1 MRRPLR
7 RLFRLSIGFL
17 CSCVALAVT
26 VKAAAAVDTR
36 INAAASTVGT
46 PAPAVAGI
54 PAAAGASTVDTRA
67 FHSNALQRDWS
78 YVVYLPPGYRA
89 DGPRYPVL
97 YLLHGNDDDAHH
109 WITQGRLQTAADAL
123 IARKDIPPVVIV
135 MPQGGTDWY
144 VDRKEK
150 IETAF
155 FSELLPYIESR
166 YAVSNERK
174 SRAIGGVSMGGFG
187 ALRYAMRAPDRFC
200 GVLLLSPAIY
210 SSEPPPQSAARRV
223 HVFGEQRFDA
233 DVWHALNYPAL
244 WQRYMSQPYRLPMF
258 IAAGDDDLVIQ
269 AEASLLYTH
278 LREAG
283 NPAALRIIGGGHNW
297 DTWAALLPAAL
308 KYGLSCIKLA

>member
-1 MRRPLR
+1 MP
-7 RLFRLSIGFL
+7 ST
-17 CSCVALAVT
+17 A
-26 VKAAAAVDTR
+26 
-36 INAAASTVGT
+36 NASTVET
-46 PAPAVAGI
+46 H
-54 PAAAGASTVDTRA
+54 A

-78 YVVYLPPGYRA
+78 YVVYLPPGYRT

-109 WITQGRLQTAADAL
+109 WITQGHLQTAADAL
-123 IARKDIPPVVIV
+123 IARKDVPPVVIV

-155 FSELLPYIESR
+155 FSELLPTIESH

-174 SRAIGGVSMGGFG
+174 GRAIGGVSMGGFG
-187 ALRYAMRAPDRFC
+187 ALRYAMLAPDRFC
-200 GVLLLSPAIY
+200 SVLLLSPAIY
-210 SSEPPPQSAARRV
+210 SDEPPPQSAARRV
-223 HVFGEQRFDA
+223 HVFGEHRFDA

-244 WQRYMSQPYRLPMF
+244 WPRYMSQSYRLPMF

-297 DTWAALLPAAL
+297 DTWAALLPTAL
-308 KYGLSCIKLA
+308 KYGLSCIKSA